1 MTRTERNRIKQLL
14 KNTFWQF
21 EDELIVNI
29 TPKLV
34 RQFAVNNLHSD
45 VIEATAINLSG
56 RGFWT
61 RVEKLCNLTLHAR
74 HWINLT
80 K

>member
-1 MTRTERNRIKQLL
+1 MTHTERNRIKQLL

-21 EDELIVNI
+21 EDESDCDI

-34 RQFAVNNLHSD
+34 RQFAQSHLHPD

>member
-1 MTRTERNRIKQLL
+1 MTHTERNRIKQLL

-21 EDELIVNI
+21 EDESDFDI

-34 RQFAVNNLHSD
+34 RQFAVNNLHPD

>member
-1 MTRTERNRIKQLL
+1 MTHTERNRIKQLL

-21 EDELIVNI
+21 EDESDFDI

-34 RQFAVNNLHSD
+34 RQFAQSQLHPD